1 MRSSDAADAPDA
13 TVGDTTDSEQA
24 FVKNGGMTLVLDK
37 RKVVVSGTPD
47 PGRLLGR
54 RMDLYLAENIDDPY
68 TLRTGTTVVESP
80 SGGRQPVRY
89 SAQPLTPRSETD
101 AAWLVRLTRTGPE
114 ISTGVRGN
122 TPHAR
127 LSHAAAMSVGAS
139 LEMTD
144 IATGLAR
151 LLVPDFADVA
161 SVDIPEE
168 VLDTEEPPPAMRSM
182 RRLRRVA
189 VVTADGLTSPRYH
202 GAGSRLPPFPD
213 PPQLHAMGDNPVVR
227 VSGRTE
233 LAGALGLTPEQV
245 PTLIPD
251 GAHSLLIAPLFVSGR
266 LLGVLASWRTTTAAH
281 FEEDDADLLAEIAS
295 RGALALDNARRYAR
309 EHRTTVALQRSL
321 LPPVTTDTP
330 AAKTAG
336 TYVPAR
342 GDAGVGGDWYD
353 VLPLSSLRAGFVV
366 GDVVG
371 HGLRAAVAM
380 GRLRTAVQSI
390 ADRDLDPGEMLA
402 HLDDLVLGR
411 WIDSDT
417 GDVYPDVAAQGAT
430 VLYAV
435 YDPVLHRC
443 TVASAGHPPPLV
455 LRPGEEPEFM
465 DLTPGPPL
473 GVGGLPFDTTEVDL
487 PPDTHLALYTDGLV
501 ERRDDDISTAMDE
514 LARVLR
520 RHRHDSLE
528 TIGSEVLRAL
538 QPPDG
543 DDVALLLARTRAV
556 SADAVA
562 EWNLPGDPSIVSR
575 ARELTHHQLGHWGL
589 DDLCQTTELVVSEL
603 VTNAIRYGGSPV
615 ELRLI
620 HRDDTLICEVSD
632 PSNSQP
638 RMRRATVNDEGG
650 RGLFVVAQHTQRSGC
665 RYRNTGKT
673 IWTEQSVSA
682 APPLQPVVLTGV
694 FDPEDF

>member
-1 MRSSDAADAPDA
+1 MRSSDAADA
-13 TVGDTTDSEQA
+13 TVGDTTETEQT
-24 FVKNGGMTLVLDK
+24 FVKNGGMVLVLDG
-37 RKVVVSGTPD
+37 RQVVVSGTPD

-54 RMDLYLAENIDDPY
+54 RMNLHLGSDFDDPY
-68 TLRTGTTVVESP
+68 TVRTGTTVIDSP
-80 SGGRQPVRY
+80 HGRAELVRY
-89 SAQPLTPRSETD
+89 SAQPLTPRSDRD
-101 AAWLVRLTRTGPE
+101 AAWLVRLFHMADPTPPSGRG
-114 ISTGVRGN
+114 STQR
-122 TPHAR
+122 AR

-168 VLDTEEPPPAMRSM
+168 VLDTEEPPPAARSM

-189 VVTADGLTSPRYH
+189 VVTADGRMPPRYR
-202 GAGSRLPPFPD
+202 GAGERLPPFPD
-213 PPQLHAMGDNPVVR
+213 PPQLRTMGDNPVVR
-227 VSGRTE
+227 VSGRQD
-233 LAGALGLTPEQV
+233 LAGALGLSPEEA
-245 PTLIPD
+245 PTLIPE
-251 GAHSLLIAPLFVSGR
+251 GAHTLLVAPLFVGGR
-266 LLGVLASWRTTTAAH
+266 LLGVLAVWRTTTAEN
-281 FEEDDADLLAEIAS
+281 FEEDDADLLSEIGS

-309 EHRTTVALQRSL
+309 EHHTTLALQRSL

-330 AAKTAG
+330 AATTSG

-342 GDAGVGGDWYD
+342 GEAGVGGDWYD

-411 WIDSDT
+411 WIDRDT
-417 GDVYPDVAAQGAT
+417 GDVHPDVAAQGAT

-443 TVASAGHPPPLV
+443 TVASAGHLPPLV
-455 LRPGEEPEFM
+455 LRPGQEPEFM

-473 GVGGLPFDTTEVDL
+473 GVGGLPVATVEVDL
-487 PPDTHLALYTDGLV
+487 PPGTLLALYTDGLV
-501 ERRDDDISTAMDE
+501 ERRTDDIGTGMAE
-514 LARVLR
+514 LADVLR
-520 RHRHDSLE
+520 RHRDAPLDK
-528 TIGSEVLRAL
+528 IGTEVLRTL

-543 DDVALLLARTRAV
+543 DDVALLLAKTRAV
-556 SADAVA
+556 TAESVA
-562 EWNLPGDPSIVSR
+562 EWKLPGDPSIVGR
-575 ARELTHHQLGHWGL
+575 ARELTLRQLGRWNL
-589 DDLCQTTELVVSEL
+589 DELAFTTELVVSEL

-620 HRDDTLICEVSD
+620 FRNDTLICEVSD

-638 RMRRATVNDEGG
+638 RLRRATATDEGG
-650 RGLFVVAQHTQRSGC
+650 RGLFLVAQLTERWGS
-665 RYRNTGKT
+665 RYRRTGKT
-673 IWTEQSVSA
+673 IWTEQTIHASRA
-682 APPLQPVVLTGV
+682 AQHQDLVGT
-694 FDPEDF
+694 FDVDPW

>member
-1 MRSSDAADAPDA
+1 MRSSDPADSADAA
-13 TVGDTTDSEQA
+13 VGDTIDSEQT
-24 FVKNGGMTLVLDK
+24 FVRNGGLVLVLDG
-37 RKVVVSGTPD
+37 RQVVVSGTPD

-54 RMDLYLAENIDDPY
+54 RMDLYLGTALDDPY
-68 TLRTGTTVVESP
+68 TVRTGTTVIHSP
-80 SGGRQPVRY
+80 AGRHEPVRY
-89 SAQPLTPRSETD
+89 SAQPLTPRGEGD
-101 AAWLVRLTRTGPE
+101 AAWLVRLTRAGLEPPAR
-114 ISTGVRGN
+114 GRGN

-168 VLDTEEPPPAMRSM
+168 VLDTEEPPPATRSM

-189 VVTADGLTSPRYH
+189 VITPDGRTPPHYH
-202 GAGSRLPPFPD
+202 GAGKRLPPFPD

-227 VSGRTE
+227 VSGRAE
-233 LAGALGLTPEQV
+233 LAGALGLTPDET
-245 PTLIPD
+245 PTLIPE

-266 LLGVLASWRTTTAAH
+266 LLGVLAAWRTTTAAQ
-281 FEEDDADLLAEIAS
+281 FDEDDADLLAEIAS

-309 EHRTTVALQRSL
+309 EHHTTVALQRSL

-330 AAKTAG
+330 AATTAG

-411 WIDSDT
+411 WIDRDT

-443 TVASAGHPPPLV
+443 AVASAGHPPPLV

-465 DLTPGPPL
+465 ELTPGPPL
-473 GVGGLPFDTTEVDL
+473 GVGGLPFETVEVDM
-487 PPDTHLALYTDGLV
+487 PPDTLLALYTDGLV
-501 ERRDDDISTAMDE
+501 ERRDDDISTAMTE
-514 LARVLR
+514 LATVMR
-520 RHRHDSLE
+520 RHRHESLD

-543 DDVALLLARTRAV
+543 DDVALLLARVRAV
-556 SADAVA
+556 SAESVA
-562 EWNLPGDPSIVSR
+562 EWNLPGDPSIVRR
-575 ARELTHHQLGHWGL
+575 ARELTHHQLGCWGL
-589 DDLCQTTELVVSEL
+589 DELAHTTELVVSEL

-620 HRDDTLICEVSD
+620 YRDDTLICEVSD

-650 RGLFVVAQHTQRSGC
+650 RGLFLVAQLTQRWGS
-665 RYRNTGKT
+665 RYRSTGKT
-673 IWTEQSVSA
+673 IWTEQNVST
-682 APPLQPVVLTGV
+682 APALQSVVLTGV
-694 FDPEDF
+694 FDTDTL